1 MIMCYVN
8 LCPALLFSLCN
19 DHFPCYESSPESYYS
34 IIQIFPYL
42 FKKSHIVYIEDI
54 YDTLLL

>member
-1 MIMCYVN
+1 MCYVN
-8 LCPALLFSLCN
+8 LCPALLFSVCN

-34 IIQIFPYL
+34 IIQIPPYL